1 MTRYAIRRGL
11 TVVPVLVG
19 VSLLVFSF
27 VHLIPGDPALTMLGE
42 RATPEKVT
50 EVRARLGLDRP
61 LWEQYLLYVRK
72 VVHGDLGVSIV
83 RGDPVATDLWRRFP
97 ATVELA
103 GAALVLATL
112 VGVPLGMLCAVRRN
126 SLIDSLARVGALTGV
141 SMPIFWLGLV
151 LAWIFGVQLGLL
163 PTGFRLDSDTTLRP
177 VTNFVILDALLQ
189 RDWPA
194 LRDALRHLVLPAI
207 ALATIPL
214 AVITRMTRASLL
226 EELTRDYIRTARAK
240 GLSQLAVIVRHG
252 LRNALLPVLTVI
264 GLQMG
269 RLLAGAILTE
279 TIFSWPGIGLWVYES
294 IESRDYAIVQG
305 ATLFIAVI
313 VVVVNLA
320 TDLLYAVVDPRIKY
334 SSRRGL
340 GGRRADGHRRRR
352 DGQCSGGAAP
362 QRRSRRRGVAPAHR
376 QPGGARRA
384 RHRGGLRADGG
395 ADAARP
401 RLRRQDRFQPDA
413 AAQAADAR
421 APVRDG
427 HAGP

>member
-61 LWEQYLLYVRK
+61 LWEQYALYMRK
-72 VVHGDLGVSIV
+72 VLHGDLGVSIV
-83 RGDPVATDLWRRFP
+83 RGDPVARDLLRRFP

-103 GAALVLATL
+103 GAAIVLAT
-112 VGVPLGMLCAVRRN
+112 VIGVPAGILCAVRRN
-126 SLIDSLARVGALTGV
+126 SLLDSLARVSALAGV

-163 PTGFRLDSDTTLRP
+163 PTGFRLDSETALRP
-177 VTNFVILDALLQ
+177 VTNFVIVDALMQ
-189 RDWPA
+189 RQWRA
-194 LRDALRHLVLPAI
+194 LGDALRHLILPAV

-240 GLSQLAVIVRHG
+240 GLSQLAVLVRHG

-264 GLQMG
+264 GLQTG

-279 TIFSWPGIGLWVYES
+279 TIFSWPGIGLWVYDA

-313 VVVVNLA
+313 VVAVNVV
-320 TDLLYAVVDPRIKY
+320 TDLLYAVADPRIKY
-334 SSRRGL
+334 
-340 GGRRADGHRRRR
+340 
-352 DGQCSGGAAP
+352 
-362 QRRSRRRGVAPAHR
+362 
-376 QPGGARRA
+376 
-384 RHRGGLRADGG
+384 
-395 ADAARP
+395 
-401 RLRRQDRFQPDA
+401 
-413 AAQAADAR
+413 
-421 APVRDG
+421 
-427 HAGP
+427 

>member
-1 MTRYAIRRGL
+1 MTGYAIRRGL
-11 TVVPVLVG
+11 TVIPVLVG

-103 GAALVLATL
+103 AAAMILAT
-112 VGVPLGMLCAVRRN
+112 VIGVPLGVVCAVRRN

-151 LAWIFGVQLGLL
+151 LAWVFGVQLGLL
-163 PTGFRLDSDTTLRP
+163 PTGFRLDSESTFRP
-177 VTNFVILDALLQ
+177 ITNFVILDALLQ
-189 RDWPA
+189 RQWA
-194 LRDALRHLVLPAI
+194 VLGDALRHLILPAV

-252 LRNALLPVLTVI
+252 LGNALLPLLTVI
-264 GLQMG
+264 GLQTG

-320 TDLLYAVVDPRIKY
+320 TDLLYAVADPRIKY
-334 SSRRGL
+334 S
-340 GGRRADGHRRRR
+340 
-352 DGQCSGGAAP
+352 
-362 QRRSRRRGVAPAHR
+362 
-376 QPGGARRA
+376 
-384 RHRGGLRADGG
+384 
-395 ADAARP
+395 
-401 RLRRQDRFQPDA
+401 
-413 AAQAADAR
+413 
-421 APVRDG
+421 
-427 HAGP
+427 

>member
-1 MTRYAIRRGL
+1 MTGYAIRRGL
-11 TVVPVLVG
+11 TVIPVLVG

-103 GAALVLATL
+103 SAAMILAT
-112 VGVPLGMLCAVRRN
+112 VIGVPLGVVCAVRRN

-163 PTGFRLDSDTTLRP
+163 PTGFRLDSESTFRP
-177 VTNFVILDALLQ
+177 ITNFVILDALLQ
-189 RDWPA
+189 RQWA
-194 LRDALRHLVLPAI
+194 VLGDALRHLILPAV

-252 LRNALLPVLTVI
+252 LGNALLPLLTVI
-264 GLQMG
+264 GLQTG

-320 TDLLYAVVDPRIKY
+320 TDLLYAVADPRIKY
-334 SSRRGL
+334 S
-340 GGRRADGHRRRR
+340 
-352 DGQCSGGAAP
+352 
-362 QRRSRRRGVAPAHR
+362 
-376 QPGGARRA
+376 
-384 RHRGGLRADGG
+384 
-395 ADAARP
+395 
-401 RLRRQDRFQPDA
+401 
-413 AAQAADAR
+413 
-421 APVRDG
+421 
-427 HAGP
+427 

>member
-1 MTRYAIRRGL
+1 VTGYAIRRGL
-11 TVVPVLVG
+11 TVIPVLVG

-72 VVHGDLGVSIV
+72 VVRGDLGVSIV

-103 GAALVLATL
+103 SAAMILAT
-112 VGVPLGMLCAVRRN
+112 VIGVPLGVVCAVRRN

-163 PTGFRLDSDTTLRP
+163 PTGFRLDSESTFRP

-189 RDWPA
+189 RQWA
-194 LRDALRHLVLPAI
+194 VLGDALRHLILPAV

-252 LRNALLPVLTVI
+252 LGNALLPLLTVI
-264 GLQMG
+264 GLQTG

-320 TDLLYAVVDPRIKY
+320 TDLLYAVADPRIKY
-334 SSRRGL
+334 S
-340 GGRRADGHRRRR
+340 
-352 DGQCSGGAAP
+352 
-362 QRRSRRRGVAPAHR
+362 
-376 QPGGARRA
+376 
-384 RHRGGLRADGG
+384 
-395 ADAARP
+395 
-401 RLRRQDRFQPDA
+401 
-413 AAQAADAR
+413 
-421 APVRDG
+421 
-427 HAGP
+427 